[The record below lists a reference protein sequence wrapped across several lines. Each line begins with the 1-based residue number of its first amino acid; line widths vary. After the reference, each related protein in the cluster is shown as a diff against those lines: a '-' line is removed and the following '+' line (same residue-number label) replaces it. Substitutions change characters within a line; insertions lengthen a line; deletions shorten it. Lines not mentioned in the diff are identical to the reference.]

1 MVNKTYFTFPSRDG
15 FHTIHAIK
23 WQSDEAK
30 PVGILQIIHGMAEY
44 IARYEEVAV
53 YFANRGFIVVGDDHL
68 GHGDTAKEYGDY
80 GYFCSKDPVTV
91 LIRDEH
97 RLKKIMQKEY
107 EGLPYFI
114 LGHSMG
120 SLILRN
126 YLCHYGGGID
136 GAVVCGTAHYG
147 RATVLAGK
155 LLTGVMKLAGK
166 SKSKSAFLDEIMFGQ
181 YNKRTD
187 KRTSFDWICSD
198 ESVVD
203 AYMNDPGCGF
213 LFTVNG
219 FDTLISLVQELN
231 KRSNL
236 IKMPKELPILLI
248 AGTEDPVGNYGK
260 SVQEVYDTFLNLDL
274 TKVQM
279 KLYHDA
285 RHEIL
290 NEKQKMQVYEDVN
303 NWLINVIY
311 ESRKS

>member
-15 FHTIHAIK
+15 FHTIHAMK
-23 WQSDEAK
+23 WQSDEAE
-30 PVGILQIIHGMAEY
+30 PVGVLQIVHGMAEY

-53 YFANRGFIVVGDDHL
+53 YFAEKGFVVVGDDHL

-91 LIRDEH
+91 LVRDEH
-97 RLKKIMQKEY
+97 RLKKIIQKEY

-126 YLCHYGGGID
+126 YLCRYGSGID
-136 GAVVCGTAHYG
+136 GAVICGTAHYSK
-147 RATVLAGK
+147 AAIFAGK

-166 SKSKSAFLDEIMFGQ
+166 SRNKSAMLDDLMFGQ
-181 YNKRTD
+181 HNKRTD

-203 AYMNDPGCGF
+203 SYMNDPGCGF

-219 FDTLISLVQELN
+219 YDTLISLVKELN
-231 KRSNL
+231 KHSNL
-236 IKMPKELPILLI
+236 VKMPKDLPVLFI

-260 SVQEVYDTFLNLDL
+260 AVQEVYDTFLNLNL
-274 TKVQM
+274 TKVQL
-279 KLYHDA
+279 KLYNDA
-285 RHEIL
+285 RHELL
-290 NEKQKMQVYEDVN
+290 NEKQKKQVYEDVF
-303 NWLINVIY
+303 NWLSNVIY
-311 ESRKS
+311 ENK